1 VHAALFRLGEHD
13 KLQLEAQHAPRGVTL
28 AGLVNHSDHLTAS
41 PLRHA
46 FPGLLAACSGELA
59 YLDAPHKA
67 GEPEMALALHDKG
80 VEMVIGVPIPSPGP
94 GGPLGALCLMFERH
108 ALLTHEELATLND
121 LAHLAGFGLRTAD
134 MGREGEQ
141 MLARLTY
148 LAITDALTG
157 VANRRRGEEVLE
169 LEIRRARR
177 YKLPLAVI
185 AFDVDHFK
193 AINDRY
199 GHAVGDVALRTV
211 AAAARDALRSSD
223 ALARSGGEEFFIVAS
238 HTSAIDGLKLAEKLR
253 LAIAGTEVPGCDRLT
268 ISLGVAQLAEH
279 ETGDALTVRLMA
291 ALARAKRAGRNC
303 VELAMS

>member
-1 VHAALFRLGEHD
+1 
-13 KLQLEAQHAPRGVTL
+13 
-28 AGLVNHSDHLTAS
+28 
-41 PLRHA
+41 
-46 FPGLLAACSGELA
+46 
-59 YLDAPHKA
+59 
-67 GEPEMALALHDKG
+67 
-80 VEMVIGVPIPSPGP
+80 MVIGVPIPSPGP